1 MLGSTFLS
9 LPRACFI
16 TSFAS
21 HIQSGP
27 DFHFEPLKY
36 SPHHY
41 NLIDFLTRYVVC
53 KFQVLLPA
61 RRQNTQAIKP
71 LPLGAVFEY
80 DTEIGG
86 LFVQSVEK
94 YPARGAL
101 PTDGRVKPGAVLSA
115 LDGNNL
121 LDVPIEQIVQ
131 VRRCRDTR
139 AAIGRASSVH
149 IYMRWQF
156 SFRALTFHD

>member
-1 MLGSTFLS
+1 MLGSMILS

-16 TSFAS
+16 TSFALYVRS
-21 HIQSGP
+21 ASDI
-27 DFHFEPLKY
+27 HFESFNY

-41 NLIDFLTRYVVC
+41 NLIDFHARFVVC

-61 RRQNTQAIKP
+61 RRQNMHAIEP

-101 PTDGRVKPGAVLSA
+101 PTDGRVKAGAVLSA
-115 LDGNNL
+115 LDGKCL
-121 LDVPIEQIVQ
+121 LDLPIEQIVQ
-131 VRRCRDTR
+131 VK
-139 AAIGRASSVH
+139 
-149 IYMRWQF
+149 
-156 SFRALTFHD
+156 